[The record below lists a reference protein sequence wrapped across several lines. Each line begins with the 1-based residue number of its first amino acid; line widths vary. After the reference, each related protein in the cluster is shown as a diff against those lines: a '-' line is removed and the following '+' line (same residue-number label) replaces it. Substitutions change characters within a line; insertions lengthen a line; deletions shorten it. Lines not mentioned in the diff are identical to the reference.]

1 MKTFV
6 YKSLFI
12 FVLFFL
18 FFQLTI
24 GAKIK
29 EFENKIDYIK
39 SQESIQLFKNKIRKE
54 LTNANKKDKY
64 LSDEDAK
71 LINRFL
77 KKIKIEL
84 ENN

>member
-6 YKSLFI
+6 YKSLFV

-84 ENN
+84 EKN

>member
-12 FVLFFL
+12 FVLFFI

-29 EFENKIDYIK
+29 EFENRIDYIK
-39 SQESIQLFKNKIRKE
+39 SQENIELFKNKIRKE
-54 LTNANKKDKY
+54 LANANKKDKY

-71 LINRFL
+71 LINSFL
-77 KKIKIEL
+77 RKIKIEL